1 MAIIKHEE
9 KEPLWN
15 LAVRGKTVSKQTL
28 ETERDRECVMCVCVC
43 VCVRLRIILNCVRIK
58 FHSFTVHFNSL
69 NFTHQQCTSIYN
81 KILV

>member
-43 VCVRLRIILNCVRIK
+43 VCVCEVTNHIELRPN
-58 FHSFTVHFNSL
+58 
-69 NFTHQQCTSIYN
+69 
-81 KILV
+81 

>member
-28 ETERDRECVMCVCVC
+28 ETERDRECVICVCVC
-43 VCVRLRIILNCVRIK
+43 VCVCV
-58 FHSFTVHFNSL
+58 
-69 NFTHQQCTSIYN
+69 
-81 KILV
+81 